1 MTKHKN
7 AQRCLSLAS
16 LLAVLA
22 ISAPAGANF
31 SPGTGVRLDEY
42 GDTFEEPDWTY
53 NYNNPKL
60 QNQYHNPGS
69 GWVNNIPNRNNPLGV
84 SANGRWREGTVR
96 GQPDIIR
103 QVRRPRN
110 GLRNSRYSLQLRTR
124 NSGAP
129 GLTEETLQQDD
140 LLNYGTGTSSVNR
153 PLGKGLSVTTR
164 IYLPRLREWEQ
175 REGPHIGFRVGA
187 TGRNDKGQSVDY
199 WPGIWIFFQK
209 DSKGKPSFRFSVR
222 ANNAGE
228 DTWATEKT
236 YTRVG
241 WWTLGMSFNADGS
254 ISYYASPGVD
264 DLTAADLLVFDTG
277 SGTVP
282 ATYKPYGLNFIDLDY
297 LFFSLANIDGQWST
311 EFIVD
316 DVSLYAV
323 Q

>member
-1 MTKHKN
+1 MTNNKK
-7 AQRCLSLAS
+7 APRRLSLAS
-16 LLAVLA
+16 FLAVLA
-22 ISAPAGANF
+22 ISTPAWANF
-31 SPGTGVRLDEY
+31 PPGTGVRLEEY
-42 GDTFEEPDWTY
+42 GDTFEEPGWTY

-69 GWVNNIPNRNNPLGV
+69 GWVNDIPNRNNPLGV
-84 SANGRWREGTVR
+84 SENGRWGEGTVR
-96 GQPDIIR
+96 GHPDIVNQI
-103 QVRRPRN
+103 RRPRN
-110 GLRNSRYSLQLRTR
+110 GLRNSRYALELQTR

-129 GLTEETLQQDD
+129 GLTEGTLQQDD
-140 LLNYGTGTSSVNR
+140 LINQAGGNLMRNK

-164 IYLPRLREWEQ
+164 IYLPKLREWEQ

-187 TGRNDKGQSVDY
+187 TGRNDKGKSVDY

-209 DSKGKPSFRFSVR
+209 DSRGRSSFRFSVR
-222 ANNAGE
+222 ANNEGQ

-236 YTRVG
+236 YTRTG

-277 SGTVP
+277 SGSVP
-282 ATYKPYGLNFIDLDY
+282 ATYKPYGLTFIDLDY

-311 EFIVD
+311 KFIVD
-316 DVSLYAV
+316 DVSLYEV